1 MQAINVCP
9 KSGRPM
15 RSRRCFSC
23 GYVIPKEEILE
34 TKENETGDQKEIKEN
49 VQGISAPSSMPHESI
64 NSTERNASKLSTLKE
79 LSKRTVHRSQPDHP
93 EQQAATV
100 SVPKNTA
107 AVLTEVKRDPDEKPG
122 LPKVTVPPKVNT
134 VQQNYVSAPSASK
147 KPVEPEKK
155 DDDAI
160 DTEALKKLIAG
171 QSRFVK
177 PKITKGLS
185 GKPVTLNKTVP
196 PILKVAEDPVPKT
209 LNRENEERLP
219 ENPPANKEES
229 MSPVPENTAAPD
241 MAKNNISKEPDRS
254 TRETIP
260 EEAVDP
266 SGDASGQGMNADE
279 KKIYES
285 YFVSK
290 KLTNVKD
297 PVKKEPEKK
306 DSLLSGFM
314 KKGRKKDEEQPEE
327 ADEEEE
333 NIPDSI
339 FNPNADHYYDD
350 TIPDVIS
357 EPDRIKK
364 SDIMKVVG
372 SIFVVLLII
381 VMLILYI

>member
-9 KSGRPM
+9 KCGRPM

-23 GYVIPKEEILE
+23 GYVIPKEEIQE
-34 TKENETGDQKEIKEN
+34 TEENKTGEQKEIKEN
-49 VQGISAPSSMPHESI
+49 VQGISVSSSMPHESI
-64 NSTERNASKLSTLKE
+64 SSTEKNASKLSNLKE
-79 LSKRTVHRSQPDHP
+79 LSKRNAHRSQADHP
-93 EQQAATV
+93 EQQKTTT
-100 SVPKNTA
+100 SMQKNTA
-107 AVLTEVKRDPDEKPG
+107 AMPNEVKRDMDEKPG
-122 LPKVTVPPKVNT
+122 LPKVTAPPKVKT
-134 VQQNYVSAPSASK
+134 VQQNNASAPPVSK
-147 KPVEPEKK
+147 KPMEPEKK
-155 DDDAI
+155 DDDTI
-160 DTEALKKLIAG
+160 DTEALKKLIVG

-177 PKITKGLS
+177 PKITNGLS
-185 GKPVTLNKTVP
+185 GKPVTLNKVVP
-196 PILKVAEDPVPKT
+196 PTLKAAEDPVSKT
-209 LNRENEERLP
+209 LNRDNEERLP

-229 MSPVPENTAAPD
+229 MAPAQENTAARD
-241 MAKNNISKEPDRS
+241 MAQDISKEPDRS
-254 TRETIP
+254 TKEPIP
-260 EEAVDP
+260 EEAPEP
-266 SGDASGQGMNADE
+266 SGDASEQGMNADE

-306 DSLLSGFM
+306 DSFLSGFM
-314 KKGRKKDEEQPEE
+314 KKDRKKEEEQPEE

-381 VMLILYI
+381 VMLVLYI